1 MSFKTKYIFLSSIV
15 ASILFMAVYF
25 ITDYN
30 ASTKIDAI
38 LQQHKN
44 SLETHY
50 NIFIYNQEK
59 VATQIYQ
66 QTIQDEQVIDLLDQ
80 AYKNQKNPKKLSILR
95 AKLKKHLEK
104 PYAIYKLNNLLQYH
118 FIFPNNVSFLR
129 MHKPEKF
136 GDNLTGIR
144 EDFEIVNKIQKSVHG
159 FTQGRTAHAF
169 RNSYPS
175 YNDNHQH
182 IGAFEISYPT
192 ELLQNY
198 LNEISSIH
206 SHFLIHKNV
215 FDTKTWKR
223 DDLILNY
230 QQSKENDD
238 FMVTTPKNHNPAD
251 CLDNNPLYD
260 KLLKQ
265 KVKESMKRS
274 KIFSYYL
281 IDNGTAK
288 VLTFLPVKQAVTKD
302 VIAWIV
308 AYENDSI
315 IYAIIENLY
324 ITRLISVIIILLI
337 LIILYYI
344 VIQKIEIISREKKFK
359 IIFDA
364 SLDGIL
370 LIDPKTDK
378 FIEFNT
384 NAYKMLG
391 YSKNEYRSF
400 TIKDIEYANN
410 VDLYKSSRLKDG
422 FNSFKT
428 QHKTKNGAIKDIN
441 VTLQMISLDSQNIIQ
456 VTFHDITKQKSLE
469 KSLEKAKQK
478 AEEATQA
485 KSEFLANMSHEIRTP
500 MNGIIGLSH
509 LVLKTKLDN
518 KQRGFI
524 EKIDNSAKAL
534 LGIINDILDVSK
546 IEAGKLTIDKVEFD
560 LFKIID
566 NTIDLISFKA
576 HEKNLELI
584 ISYDNHMG
592 KNFYGDSLRISQIII
607 NLLGNAVKFT
617 ESGEIGIYISKVKK
631 DRYRFEIQDTG
642 IGLTKE
648 QEEKLFKAFSQAD
661 GSTTRKYGGT
671 GLGLRIS
678 KQLVELMGGKIWIE
692 SEYGVGSKFIFEI
705 DLKEIEKEQKY
716 TIFSDKKV
724 LVVDDNRSWHEILA
738 STLEMFGICV
748 EHSYSGD
755 ETLKLLADCDN
766 KFDLILM
773 DWNMPEL
780 DGIETT
786 RKLNEQCKENI
797 PPAVI
802 MVSSFRQESIAKLA
816 DDVGINLFL
825 QKPLNPSLL
834 NDVLVNIF
842 LNKSVDNIVQKK
854 DSLSD
859 NINLLSGCHILLV
872 EDNKTNQLVM
882 LGLLE
887 DSEID
892 IDIANN
898 GEEAI
903 NMYDKN
909 QDKYELI
916 LMDLQMPVLD
926 GYEAT
931 KYIRAKNKQIPIIAL
946 TANAMKEDVER
957 TKAVGMDEH
966 LNKPIE
972 VEKLYETILKYI
984 LKEDSEF
991 DFEYIEPKI
1000 GLSYIFNN
1008 KELYKKI
1015 LYDFYESY
1023 KDLNLNNL
1031 DKDEFKIV
1039 THNLKGL
1046 SGSIGA
1052 INLNNLLIN
1061 FTNYEDKKA
1070 ISSLNDNLRKV
1081 IIELEYYM
1089 NS

>member
-1 MSFKTKYIFLSSIV
+1 MSFKTKYLLLSIIISFL
-15 ASILFMAVYF
+15 LFTAVF
-25 ITDYN
+25 FTTEYN
-30 ASTKIDAI
+30 ANVKIDVI
-38 LQQHKN
+38 LKQHRD
-44 SLETHY
+44 SLKTHY
-50 NIFIYNQEK
+50 NIFLYNQK
-59 VATQIYQ
+59 KIATQIYQ
-66 QTIQDEQVIDLLDQ
+66 QTIQDEKVIDILDK
-80 AYKNQKNPKKLSILR
+80 AYKNQKNAKKLSILR
-95 AKLKKHLEK
+95 DELRKHLEK
-104 PYAIYKLNNLLQYH
+104 SYSIYKLNKLLQYH

-136 GDNLTGIR
+136 GDDLTKIR
-144 EDFEIVNKIQKSVHG
+144 EDFVLVNKTKKNIHG

-175 YNDNHQH
+175 YNHNHEH

-230 QQSKENDD
+230 KQSKENDD
-238 FMVTTPKNHNPAD
+238 FMVTTPKNHNPEN
-251 CLDNNPLYD
+251 CLDNNPSYD
-260 KLLKQ
+260 KYLKQ
-265 KVKESMKRS
+265 KVKESIKKS
-274 KIFSYYL
+274 KLFNYYL
-281 IDNGTAK
+281 VDNKNVK

-315 IYAIIENLY
+315 IYSIIENLY
-324 ITRLISVIIILLI
+324 ITRLISAVIIFII
-337 LIILYYI
+337 CMILYYI
-344 VIQKIEIISREKKFK
+344 IVQKIEIISREKKFK
-359 IIFDA
+359 IIFNA

-370 LIDPKTDK
+370 LIDPETNR
-378 FIEFNT
+378 FIEFNI

-391 YSKNEYRSF
+391 YSKTEYSLL
-400 TIKDIEYANN
+400 KMNDIEYSNN
-410 VDLYKSSRLKDG
+410 MNLYMTNSLKDG
-422 FNSFKT
+422 FNSFIT
-428 QHKTKNGAIKDIN
+428 QHKTKSGEIRDIN
-441 VTLQMISLDSQNIIQ
+441 VTLQMISLDNKNIIQ
-456 VTFHDITKQKSLE
+456 ATFHNITKQKKLE
-469 KSLEKAKQK
+469 RNLEKAKQK

-509 LVLKTKLDN
+509 LVLKTKLSD

-534 LGIINDILDVSK
+534 LGILNDILDVSK

-560 LFKIID
+560 LFRTID

-584 ISYDNHMG
+584 ISYDNNMG

-617 ESGEIGIYISKVKK
+617 ESGEIGIYVKKIKK
-631 DRYRFEIQDTG
+631 DRYRFEIKDTG

-678 KQLVELMGGKIWIE
+678 KQLVELMGGNIWVE
-692 SEYGVGSKFIFEI
+692 SKYIFEI
-705 DLKEIEKEQKY
+705 DLQEIEKEQKY

-724 LVVDDNRSWHEILA
+724 LVVDDNESWHEILA

-755 ETLKLLADCDN
+755 ETLKILSNCDN

-786 RKLNEQCKENI
+786 RKLHEQCKDNI

-816 DDVGINLFL
+816 DDVGINIFL

-842 LNKSVDNIVQKK
+842 LNKSMDKIVQKK
-854 DSLSD
+854 DTLND
-859 NINLLSGCHILLV
+859 DINILKGCNILLV
-872 EDNKTNQLVM
+872 EDNKTNQLVI

-887 DSEID
+887 DSNMD

-898 GEEAI
+898 GQEAI
-903 NMYDKN
+903 EIYDKN
-909 QDKYELI
+909 PSKYELI

-931 KYIRAKNKQIPIIAL
+931 KYIREKNKKIPIIAL
-946 TANAMKEDVER
+946 TANAMKEDVEK
-957 TKAVGMDEH
+957 TKAVGMNEH

-972 VEKLYETILKYI
+972 VEKLYETLLKYI
-984 LKEDSEF
+984 SISDSKF
-991 DFEYIEPKI
+991 NFENIDSGL
-1000 GLSYIFNN
+1000 GLSYVANN
-1008 KELYKKI
+1008 EKLYKRL

-1023 KDLNLNNL
+1023 KDLNFDDL
-1031 DKDEFKIV
+1031 DKDEFKKV
-1039 THNLKGL
+1039 LHNLKGL

-1052 INLNNLLIN
+1052 VKLNNIITETINYNDKVAISLLNINLKNVIKDLEKL
-1061 FTNYEDKKA
+1061 DK
-1070 ISSLNDNLRKV
+1070 
-1081 IIELEYYM
+1081 
-1089 NS
+1089 